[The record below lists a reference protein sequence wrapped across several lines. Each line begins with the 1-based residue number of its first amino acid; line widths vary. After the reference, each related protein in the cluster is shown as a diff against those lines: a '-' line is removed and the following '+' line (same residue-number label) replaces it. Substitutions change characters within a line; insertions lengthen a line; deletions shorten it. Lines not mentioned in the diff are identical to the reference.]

1 MKLGSD
7 EEAIDVSIEEG
18 TDTLDKEGTNASGEE
33 GTDSSDKRGGHRQ
46 LGQRRPIEVIDIS
59 RGD

>member
-1 MKLGSD
+1 MKLNSD
-7 EEAIDVSIEEG
+7 EEAIDASIEEG
-18 TDTLDKEGTNASGEE
+18 TDMLDEVGTNASGKE
-33 GTDSSDKRGGHRQ
+33 GTDGSDKRGEHRQ